1 MAEVAIRQ
9 AISSDIL
16 ELIKFDHS
24 CETTHVWQLSTV
36 FSDSQMD
43 IQLREIKLP
52 RSLRLA
58 YPRRPDLLMD
68 TWTKHTLF
76 LVAAVEGKLA
86 GYLILDRRDDLKS
99 ATASDL
105 VVDTPFR
112 RQGIASALLISA
124 QEWLKRQDV
133 TRFILEVPAKNHPG
147 VALAQKLKFE
157 NNGFIDHY
165 YSNQDILLSF
175 VNFLK

>member
-9 AISSDIL
+9 AISSDIPDL
-16 ELIKFDHS
+16 AGFDHS
-24 CETTHVWQLSTV
+24 CETTHVWQLSSTANDYQV
-36 FSDSQMD
+36 D

-58 YPRRPDLLMD
+58 YPRYPERLKD
-68 TWTKHTLF
+68 TWTKHSLF

-86 GYLILDRRDDLKS
+86 GYLILDRQDDLKS
-99 ATASDL
+99 ATVSDL

-112 RQGIASALLISA
+112 RQGIASALVISA
-124 QEWLKRQDV
+124 QEWLKKQDT
-133 TRFILEVPAKNHPG
+133 TRFILEIPAKNHPG
-147 VALAQKLKFE
+147 VALARKLKFE

-165 YSNQDILLSF
+165 YSNQDILLTF

>member
-9 AISSDIL
+9 AISSDIT
-16 ELIKFDHS
+16 ELVNFDHS
-24 CETTHVWQLSTV
+24 CETTHVWQLSSTV
-36 FSDSQMD
+36 SDYQME

-58 YPRRPDLLMD
+58 YPRHPENLKD

-99 ATASDL
+99 ATVSDL
-105 VVDTPFR
+105 VVNTPFR
-112 RQGIASALLISA
+112 RQGIASALVISA
-124 QEWLKRQDV
+124 QEWLKKQDV
-133 TRFILEVPAKNHPG
+133 TRFILEIPAKNHPG
-147 VALAQKLKFE
+147 IALAQKLNFE

-165 YSNQDILLSF
+165 YSNQDILLTF